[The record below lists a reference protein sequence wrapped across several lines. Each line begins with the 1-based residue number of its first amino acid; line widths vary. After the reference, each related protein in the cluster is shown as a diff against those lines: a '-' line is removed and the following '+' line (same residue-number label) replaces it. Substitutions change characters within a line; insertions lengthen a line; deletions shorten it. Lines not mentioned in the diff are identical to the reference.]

1 MLNKDKNNIGIDLKV
16 LKAYIK
22 ENWGKK
28 CKCFDWGCCLCQTWK
43 LYDEIE
49 KFVKTNKLYEKIE
62 RKHNLKNESK
72 GR

>member
-1 MLNKDKNNIGIDLKV
+1 MLQEKQNVIGIDLKV
-16 LKAYIK
+16 LKRYIK
-22 ENWGKK
+22 ENWGKR

-62 RKHNLKNESK
+62 KKNNKNMNKK